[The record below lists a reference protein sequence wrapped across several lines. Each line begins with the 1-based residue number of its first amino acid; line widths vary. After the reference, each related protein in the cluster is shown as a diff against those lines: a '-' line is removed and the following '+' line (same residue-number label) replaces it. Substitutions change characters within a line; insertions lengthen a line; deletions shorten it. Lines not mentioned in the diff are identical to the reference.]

1 MHGVK
6 LLLHEPHGHFAYG
19 LAERAARANVAK
31 MARPTQGTTLP
42 ACKEIWWSFMSAF
55 RSFTKTALGLIA
67 TAAAV
72 VGWSVVILQDSWL
85 DGLESQLAKIDQE
98 AAVTEGGRSQVS
110 ATQTATPKKPLAAG
124 KTELAANKA
133 ALAALKAEIATA
145 ETELQQLRTAL
156 PKQRQ
161 PGVQYQTLTRARVRA
176 SASTDTNEVAVVSAH
191 QIIQVDERVEGG
203 TWYKV
208 RVQGYMFHQ
217 LLQPIS
223 EE

>member
-1 MHGVK
+1 
-6 LLLHEPHGHFAYG
+6 
-19 LAERAARANVAK
+19 
-31 MARPTQGTTLP
+31 
-42 ACKEIWWSFMSAF
+42 MSAF

-72 VGWSVVILQDSWL
+72 VGWSVVILQDNWL
-85 DGLESQLAKIDQE
+85 DGLENQLAKIDQE

-110 ATQTATPKKPLAAG
+110 ATQTATPKKPLAAD

-156 PKQRQ
+156 QKQRQ

-191 QIIQVDERVEGG
+191 QMIQVDERVEGG

>member
-1 MHGVK
+1 M
-6 LLLHEPHGHFAYG
+6 LLHEPHGHSAYG

-72 VGWSVVILQDSWL
+72 VGWSVVILQDNWL
-85 DGLESQLAKIDQE
+85 DGLENQL

-133 ALAALKAEIATA
+133 ALTALKAEIATA

-161 PGVQYQTLTRARVRA
+161 AGAPYQTLTRARVRA
-176 SASTDTNEVAVVSAH
+176 SASTDANEVAVVSAH
-191 QIIQVDERVEGG
+191 QMIQVDELVEGG

>member
-1 MHGVK
+1 MVT
-6 LLLHEPHGHFAYG
+6 
-19 LAERAARANVAK
+19 RAWNTP
-31 MARPTQGTTLP
+31 RPN
-42 ACKEIWWSFMSAF
+42 
-55 RSFTKTALGLIA
+55 R
-67 TAAAV
+67 
-72 VGWSVVILQDSWL
+72 L
-85 DGLESQLAKIDQE
+85 DGLENQLGTIDQE
-98 AAVTEGGRSQVS
+98 AAVTEDGRSPVS
-110 ATQTATPKKPLAAG
+110 VRQATTPKKSLVAN

-133 ALAALKAEIATA
+133 TLAALKAEIATA

-176 SASTDTNEVAVVSAH
+176 GASTDANEVAVVSAH
-191 QIIQVDERVEGG
+191 QMIQVDERVEAG